1 MIRAKFSIEMGIIH
15 SINMSIQGDKMA
27 KIIPFPGIDPE
38 TLKPF
43 MESEE
48 EQTRNYCVDLALDMS
63 IGVFNK
69 LDVNPIAANALGK
82 KHQRDMILIHESI
95 KSCLLRM
102 YALEHPLQKT
112 ANELDLDKLTDI
124 KFQD

>member
-1 MIRAKFSIEMGIIH
+1 
-15 SINMSIQGDKMA
+15 MSIQGDKMA

-48 EQTRNYCVDLALDMS
+48 EQTINYCIDVALDMS

-69 LDVNPIAANALGK
+69 LDVNPIAAKALGK
-82 KHQRDMILIHESI
+82 HHQQDMVMIHESI

-102 YALEHPLQKT
+102 YGLEHPLQKT
-112 ANELDLDKLTDI
+112 ANELNLEKLTDI

>member
-1 MIRAKFSIEMGIIH
+1 
-15 SINMSIQGDKMA
+15 MSIQGDKMA
-27 KIIPFPGIDPE
+27 TIIPFPGIDPE

-48 EQTRNYCVDLALDMS
+48 EQTRNYCIDVALDMS

-69 LDVNPIAANALGK
+69 LDVNPIAARALGAE
-82 KHQRDMILIHESI
+82 HQKDMVLIHEAI

-102 YALEHPLQKT
+102 YALDHPLQKT
-112 ANELDLDKLTDI
+112 ANELDLEKLTDI

>member
-1 MIRAKFSIEMGIIH
+1 
-15 SINMSIQGDKMA
+15 MA

-38 TLKPF
+38 TLQPY

-48 EQTRNYCVDLALDMS
+48 EQTRNYCIDLALDMS

-69 LDVNPIAANALGK
+69 LDVNPIAARALGGS
-82 KHQRDMILIHESI
+82 HQKDMVLIHEAI

-102 YALEHPLQKT
+102 YGLEHPLQKT
-112 ANELDLDKLTDI
+112 ANELDLTKLTDI
-124 KFQD
+124 KFEID